1 MKNKTKTIKNYSKTI
16 PITPTP
22 AVIIVRVCR
31 QPYRI
36 SDIQS
41 LMWAYNSCKIDT
53 SKCCATGI
61 WDTIQYAI
69 NYINTNME

>member
-1 MKNKTKTIKNYSKTI
+1 MQRQIINKLSCKKYGIANDEKYDKNYSKTI

-36 SDIQS
+36 SDI
-41 LMWAYNSCKIDT
+41 
-53 SKCCATGI
+53 
-61 WDTIQYAI
+61 
-69 NYINTNME
+69 